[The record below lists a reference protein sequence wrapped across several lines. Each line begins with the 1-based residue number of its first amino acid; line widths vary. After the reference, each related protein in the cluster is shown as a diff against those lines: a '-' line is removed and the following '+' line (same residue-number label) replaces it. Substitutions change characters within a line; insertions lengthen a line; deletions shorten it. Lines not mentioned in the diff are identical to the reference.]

1 MEGPEQSLYVAQLKA
16 EFDSCDASSSGFLD
30 RCQVGALCRKLHLD
44 SQLPLLVDS
53 LLGGEAC
60 ARVDFEAFKDNFV
73 DVLSRLDVTW
83 KDDGDC
89 LQLVIADE
97 VKPKFVKGEKRYGR
111 RSRPDVWPLRPPD
124 CSSPVKDEPEARRSM
139 SLDSAESLKHSE
151 QAESDTDDTT
161 ADFGFN
167 GEESTRNGLAG
178 TLGWSMRDDETQD
191 ETAPPGPAIL
201 SRLDSGSGRTDPEAV
216 LALWAKEDVH
226 HAHDILRMLEFSA
239 DEPLSLSDLTAALDE
254 ALLAGGDGSRPI
266 RLAALVSYK
275 DELYHLR
282 ALAEQ
287 AHGERDQAKTDLER
301 AERRNLRLVREADER
316 HAAME
321 AHHADA
327 VRDLGRDFR
336 ERMATQR
343 RQADQDS
350 EAAAQQLEDERRELQ
365 LQLETREERWRKELQ
380 AVQQEKHGLE
390 EELVEAKRRLSKVES
405 DALRLRANWNQ
416 LLQWHGPDAVATP
429 TPHLEDKATRLLD
442 DYERRC
448 RELQDKND
456 ELSSELELLR
466 SRRESRGKSADIAV
480 REPSWLEESGRRS
493 DDMSRRSSRCRRA
506 ALEPDDAAA
515 PLFSVEMEF
524 AMEKLK
530 SKYER
535 EMRHLNA
542 RLDTQVSQYERR
554 MERDRQSAEAQ
565 RKDMAQTFQL
575 EISELQGQKLA
586 AERQVQILKETLD
599 EVHNSVRKDVQERRN
614 ANLRLEAE
622 LKIKT
627 EQQVATLREDKGLD
641 LFLKSRRA
649 KGRCHALRQQW
660 RWEKKRKPERW
671 RTYILA
677 SEKMSMNRESNKM
690 VEKRSNEEKSR
701 TLEKEESLVLGLEM
715 RSSEK
720 LPAREALERERA
732 TVRRQ
737 KEELLRLSLEKRG
750 YMKMADQLSMQI
762 VEMEEEMQALR
773 EGGVHVTRDERKM
786 KKQLVE
792 MEKLVLL
799 FQEREDQPRSQ
810 LEEARS
816 DNVALQE
823 RLCILRLDQ
832 GVTDKRRKSEEMTRH
847 DETGRQEVESLSVRN
862 SELSAVNTRL
872 LERLQ
877 EQQEAHETQVQR
889 MQEEAELRLAERHRL
904 EEELSIHWRQEALSP
919 RGDAS
924 FDAREMS
931 ELVEKLRVSHGKLE
945 EGKSHNRKLMK
956 DNQEKGQ
963 HNQQLLKQADA
974 ARPEEETRHG
984 PTSSGAYFSERHEKA
999 ARAAQQR
1006 SRELQAKLVV
1016 CRDVLRQKVLQLQG
1030 QMAKNVKSS
1039 AMLKELYVENSQ
1051 LSQTLQ
1057 LSERDRCELGRR
1069 HALLEEKLRVLHQ
1082 LLRDLLLAAL
1092 HP

>member
-178 TLGWSMRDDETQD
+178 TLEHFQTLLCGSAPVLCSTPFRGWSMRDDETQD

-627 EQQVATLREDKGLD
+627 EQQVATLR
-641 LFLKSRRA
+641 
-649 KGRCHALRQQW
+649 
-660 RWEKKRKPERW
+660 
-671 RTYILA
+671 
-677 SEKMSMNRESNKM
+677 
-690 VEKRSNEEKSR
+690 
-701 TLEKEESLVLGLEM
+701 
-715 RSSEK
+715 
-720 LPAREALERERA
+720 
-732 TVRRQ
+732 
-737 KEELLRLSLEKRG
+737 
-750 YMKMADQLSMQI
+750 
-762 VEMEEEMQALR
+762 
-773 EGGVHVTRDERKM
+773 
-786 KKQLVE
+786 
-792 MEKLVLL
+792 
-799 FQEREDQPRSQ
+799 SQ